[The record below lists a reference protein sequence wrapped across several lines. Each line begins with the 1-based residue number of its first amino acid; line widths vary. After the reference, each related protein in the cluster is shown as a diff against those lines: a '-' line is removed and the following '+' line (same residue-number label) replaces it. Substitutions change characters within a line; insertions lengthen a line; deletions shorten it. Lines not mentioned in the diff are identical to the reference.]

1 MMPVVVGMKDVAKSF
16 GQTKALKGVSVEIAA
31 GSVHGLIGP
40 NGSGKSTLIRVMTGL
55 QRPDDGTIAI
65 DGVAHR
71 NITPKQARGFG
82 LELVPQELAL
92 VPLFKVW
99 ENIVLGDEPGGFRL
113 SKSAGRE
120 VARQVLDELG
130 LDIGVDED
138 TFMLDPGEQR
148 LVMFART
155 FHRKARLMIA
165 DEPTAGLGEKESRT
179 VLDAL
184 RKLNATG
191 VTILFVSHH
200 LSEVVEIC
208 GEVTAMRDGSVSAHL
223 VGGDLTEHRLVREMT
238 GDVEREPVRSR
249 EQPRSKVIVEGRHLA
264 MPPLR
269 QLNFKL
275 YENERLGFA
284 GLLGSGRENVVN
296 VISGAARL
304 WGSVRIKGEFIETP
318 RDAILNGLG
327 ILSGNRQLS
336 IIPGWNLVKHV
347 SLPRVGLW
355 SRLGFIDRRQEHAAA
370 QVALRQLH
378 VAAGLDHELA
388 DLSGGNQQRAL
399 MSRWLM
405 CGSHI
410 LLIDEPCVG
419 VDIGARAELIAAIR
433 AFGETNAV
441 VVASSDPLDL
451 VESCDRVLCLRKG
464 VVVKEL
470 VGDEIT
476 EEAIVRAIMTV
487 DKSQNGEMRAA

>member
-1 MMPVVVGMKDVAKSF
+1 MSVSVEIRDLAKSF
-16 GQTKALKGVSVEIAA
+16 GQTHALKGVSLDIAA
-31 GSVHGLIGP
+31 GSVQGLIGP
-40 NGSGKSTLIRVMTGL
+40 NGSGKSTLIRSLTGL
-55 QRPDDGTIAI
+55 ERPDGGTITLA
-65 DGVAHR
+65 GSRHR
-71 NITPKQARGFG
+71 EIHPAQARGAG
-82 LELVPQELAL
+82 IELVPQELAL
-92 VPLFKVW
+92 VPLVKVW
-99 ENIVLGDEPGGFRL
+99 ENIILGNEPSRFGL
-113 SKSAGRE
+113 SKTAGRK

-184 RKLNATG
+184 LQLNAKG

-200 LSEVVEIC
+200 LSDVIDIC
-208 GEVTAMRDGSVSAHL
+208 HRVTAMRDGRVSAEL
-223 VGGDLTEHRLVREMT
+223 ARDEITEPRLIRELTGTVAVTRTHK
-238 GDVEREPVRSR
+238 PVQR
-249 EQPRSKVIVEGRHLA
+249 QSKVIVEGRHLA

-275 YENERLGFA
+275 YENERLGIA
-284 GLLGSGRENVVN
+284 GLLGSGRENAVN

-304 WGSVRIKGEFIETP
+304 WGSVRIKGEFIENP
-318 RDAILNGLG
+318 REAIANGLG

-336 IIPGWNLVKHV
+336 IVPGWNLVKHV
-347 SLPRVGLW
+347 SLPGLSAW
-355 SRLGFIDRRQEHAAA
+355 SRFGVIQHRREREAA
-370 QVALRQLH
+370 QVALKQLK
-378 VAAGLDHELA
+378 VSAELDHELA

-405 CGSHI
+405 CGSDI

-419 VDIGARAELIAAIR
+419 VDIAARADLIAAIR
-433 AFGETNAV
+433 EFGQSRAV
-441 VVASSDPLDL
+441 IMASSDPIDL
-451 VESCDRVLCLRKG
+451 VECCDRVLCLRKG

-476 EEAIVRAIMTV
+476 EEAIVRAIMIADRPT
-487 DKSQNGEMRAA
+487 DGEVRAA